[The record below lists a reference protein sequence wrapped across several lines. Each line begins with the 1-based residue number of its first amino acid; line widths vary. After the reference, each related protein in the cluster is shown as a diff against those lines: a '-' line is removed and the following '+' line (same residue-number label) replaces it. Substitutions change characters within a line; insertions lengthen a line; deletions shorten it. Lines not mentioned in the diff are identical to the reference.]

1 MWAKFASAILR
12 NKIIIIIAILAITV
26 FMGFMGTKVEL
37 SYKMTPLLP
46 KTDPS
51 VIEYKEYQKEFGED
65 GSLLVIGVEDSRLFK
80 LEAFNKWYDLTNSLK
95 KIRVEKLKGKER
107 DTVLGVTE
115 SVSIASVYNLV
126 KAPDEKKFILENIF
140 QKNPG
145 SQEELDSL
153 LQIVFSLPFYQDF
166 IYTKDKTTLLA
177 LTLDKEIIDSES
189 RHELMEA
196 ILSQTK
202 KFEEETNIKLH
213 YSGLPYIRYNN
224 TTEVSAEIKL
234 FIILSA
240 LITTIILFIFF
251 RSIKATFFSLIVV
264 GIGVVWSNGI
274 MGICGYEITIL
285 TALIPPLVIVI
296 GIPNSVFLL
305 NKYHREFSKHGNQ
318 IKSLQRV
325 IERIGNATFLTNFTT
340 SLGFATF
347 IFTQSQGLVE
357 FGVVASLSVMSIF
370 VLSITLIPIIFSFLS
385 EPKVKHTKHLENK
398 WMGIMVDSLVK
409 VVSKRRTIVYTVAII
424 VFGISIW
431 GITTIKTTGNL
442 VDDLPKDDPITID
455 LKEFFEVKFQGVL
468 PLEIIIDT
476 KKKGGVMQLSNLQKI
491 DELQT
496 VLHEH
501 DRISKAVSI
510 VDGLKFTRQA
520 YYNGNPQ
527 KYALLNE
534 QEKSFLAPYL
544 KNAGDNKGLLK
555 AFVDSLN
562 QTARVS
568 AQIADIGTEEMEAL
582 MNELNKEIDEIFP
595 PEDYNVIVTGSST
608 VFLKG
613 TSYLV
618 KNLFI
623 SLLIAITL
631 IAVIMAL
638 LFSSLRMILISL
650 VPNLLPLVITGGL
663 MGILGVSIK
672 PSTIL
677 VFSIAFGISVDD
689 TIHYLAKYRQ
699 ELKIRPW
706 DIKTSVLLAL
716 KETGMS
722 MIYTSVILFFGFGV
736 FTASKFGGTIA
747 LGFLVSTTLLFAML
761 SNLVLLPSLLL
772 TLEKRILSKAFKK
785 EPLIELVDEEEDIDL
800 DFLQI
805 NSGNNEKG
813 TEDNTTEEIKTTSKE

>member
-12 NKIIIIIAILAITV
+12 NRIIIIITILAITI
-26 FMGFMGTKVEL
+26 FMGFMGRKVEL

-46 KTDPS
+46 KTDSS
-51 VIEYKEYQKEFGED
+51 VIEYKEYQKQFGED

-107 DTVLGVTE
+107 DTVFGVTE

-140 QKNPG
+140 QKNPT

-166 IYTKDKTTLLA
+166 IYTKDTTTLLA
-177 LTLDKEIIDSES
+177 LTLDKEIIDSEA

-264 GIGVVWSNGI
+264 GIGVIWSNGI
-274 MGICGYEITIL
+274 VGICGYDITIL

-370 VLSITLIPIIFSFLS
+370 LLSITLIPIIFSFLS

-398 WMGIMVDSLVK
+398 WMGIIVDSLVR
-409 VVSKRRTIVYTVAII
+409 VVSKRRTIVYSIAII

-468 PLEIIIDT
+468 PLEILIDT

-582 MNELNKEIDEIFP
+582 MNELNKEIDAIFP

-631 IAVIMAL
+631 IAIIMAL

-663 MGILGVSIK
+663 MGILGVAIK

-706 DIKTSVLLAL
+706 DIRTSVLLAL

-772 TLEKRILSKAFKK
+772 TLEKRILSRAFKK

-805 NSGNNEKG
+805 NNGNNENG
-813 TEDNTTEEIKTTSKE
+813 AEDSAKEEIKTTPKE